1 MVTVTVYVVVV
12 VGLTVIDAVV
22 APVLHR
28 KDVPPDAVNVVEP
41 PTQMDGFAGVILHTG
56 TGFTTIVAEHED
68 VHPLEA
74 FVTVTV

>member
-1 MVTVTVYVVVV
+1 MV
-12 VGLTVIDAVV
+12 AVV

-28 KDVPPDAVNVVEP
+28 KDIPPDAVIVLEP
-41 PTQMDGFAGVILHTG
+41 PGQIAWLTQ
-56 TGFTTIVAEHED
+56 TIVQIGGVFTVTVLEHED